1 MKPKH
6 FFFRWLFVG
15 LIFYPT
21 LAQHVHIFEHHDHP
35 TCEESSLHFHEGDT
49 SCALLNYVSNAQ
61 AVLPTFVFSSAPEH
75 IQFEESYFI
84 PAVYSK
90 PLFSKT
96 LRGPPSA

>member
-75 IQFEESYFI
+75 IQFEESFFI
-84 PAVYSK
+84 TAVYSK